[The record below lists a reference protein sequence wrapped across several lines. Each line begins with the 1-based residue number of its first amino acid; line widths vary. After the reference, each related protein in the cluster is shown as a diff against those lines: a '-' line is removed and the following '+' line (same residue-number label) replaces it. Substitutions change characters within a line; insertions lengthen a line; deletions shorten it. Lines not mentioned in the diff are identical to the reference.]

1 MAKAIIFLGTPHR
14 GADAATWA
22 NCVAQ
27 AFEALQMGNST
38 ERGLLSD
45 IRRNS
50 EILRQISQQFVERGY
65 SLRMKTFYETK
76 KSDSVNCLVYFRS
89 GKGL

>member
-14 GADAATWA
+14 GTDAATWA

-27 AFEALQMGNST
+27 AFEALQTGTST
-38 ERGLLSD
+38 DRSLLSD

-50 EILRQISQQFVERGY
+50 EILRQISQQFVERG
-65 SLRMKTFYETK
+65 STLRMKTFYETK
-76 KSDSVNCLVYFRS
+76 VSDSVNCLVYIRS